1 MNKLDPSDWPRDLLS
16 CIGFLRGL
24 CTLLFSIALV
34 APASAQLAADAQN
47 NSTPLGNSRSAR
59 LLDKHA
65 ALSSALANNAFGRP
79 LVIESI
85 ENSNRVTGHAYAVL
99 NAPFAAAS
107 SVFQSPSKMCDLIT
121 LHLNTKYCRP
131 ATAQGAPLLKVN
143 FGKKTPQDLSDTFAL
158 EFVMQTQTA
167 TPELLAVLLNA
178 KDGPLGTSDYRIA
191 IEAAPLPGGKT
202 FMHLRYSYGFGVA
215 GKIAMMGYLA
225 TAGSKKVGFTKT
237 GQGAG
242 AGYIGGMRGAVER
255 NTMRYYL
262 AIDAYL
268 DSLSAPP
275 AQQLNTRL
283 NLWFDATEK
292 YPEQFGDV
300 DKPTYLSM
308 KKAEYLRQQTDAR

>member
-1 MNKLDPSDWPRDLLS
+1 MNKLDYGDCPQDLLS
-16 CIGFLRGL
+16 CTGFLRGL
-24 CTLLFSIALV
+24 CTLLFSTALV
-34 APASAQLAADAQN
+34 APASAQLAADSQN
-47 NSTPLGNSRSAR
+47 ASTTSITSSSAK

-99 NAPFAAAS
+99 DAPFATAS
-107 SVFQSPSKMCDLIT
+107 SVFQNPNRMCDLIT

-131 ATAQGAPLLKVN
+131 ATVQGASLLKVN
-143 FGKKTPQDLSDTFAL
+143 FGKKTQQELSDTFAL
-158 EFVMQTQTA
+158 EFAMQTQTA

-178 KDGPLGTSDYRIA
+178 KEGPLGTSDYRIA

-225 TAGSKKVGFTKT
+225 TAGSKKLGFTKT

-275 AQQLNTRL
+275 AQQMNTRL

-300 DKPTYLSM
+300 DKPSYLSM
-308 KKAEYLRQQTDAR
+308 KKAEYLRQQTVTR

>member
-1 MNKLDPSDWPRDLLS
+1 MKKLDLGFRLQELS
-16 CIGFLRGL
+16 CLAGFVRGL
-24 CTLLFSIALV
+24 SALLLGVSLV
-34 APASAQLAADAQN
+34 APVSAQLAADAPSN
-47 NSTPLGNSRSAR
+47 PSSAK

-65 ALSSALANNAFGRP
+65 ALSSAFANNAFGRP

-99 NAPFAAAS
+99 DAPFAVAS
-107 SVFQSPSKMCDLIT
+107 SVFQSPSRMCDLIT

-131 ATAQGAPLLKVN
+131 AAVQGASLLKVN
-143 FGKKTPQDLSDTFAL
+143 FGKKTPQELSETFAL
-158 EFVMQTQTA
+158 EFAMQIQTA
-167 TPELLAVLLNA
+167 TPDMLAVLLNA

-202 FMHLRYSYGFGVA
+202 FLHLRYSYGFGVA
-215 GKIAMMGYLA
+215 GKIAMTGYLA
-225 TAGSKKVGFTKT
+225 TAGSNKVGFTKT

-268 DSLSAPP
+268 DSLSAPT
-275 AQQLNTRL
+275 AQQMNTRL

-300 DKPTYLSM
+300 DKPSYLSM